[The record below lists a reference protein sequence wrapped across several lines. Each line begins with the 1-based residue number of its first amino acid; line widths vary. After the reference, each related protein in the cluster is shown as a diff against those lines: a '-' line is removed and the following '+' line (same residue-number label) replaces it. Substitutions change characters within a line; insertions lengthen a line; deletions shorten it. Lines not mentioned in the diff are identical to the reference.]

1 MADHLDSSAPQ
12 EPISQPPKQNWAWL
26 QDRVLFMTLPA
37 VLALDQLTK
46 FLVRSNLTIGQSW
59 PSEGLARITYGT
71 NTGLAFGFFPNATL
85 LLIIFSV
92 GAIGFLIYFYRT
104 HALSRPILRF
114 AIGLLLGGA
123 LGNLI
128 DRLALG
134 SVVDF
139 VDIGPWPIFNVADSS
154 IVIGMI
160 ILVSVLFLMDDG
172 KSAKGEKEVGP
183 SGGSADSLEP

>member
-1 MADHLDSSAPQ
+1 MTDHLDSSAQQ
-12 EPISQPPKQNWAWL
+12 EPISQPPKQNWAWY
-26 QDRVLFMTLPA
+26 QDRMLFMTLPA

-59 PSEGLARITYGT
+59 PREGLARITYGT
-71 NTGLAFGFFPNATL
+71 NTGSAFGFFPNATV
-85 LLIIFSV
+85 LLIIASV
-92 GAIGFLIYFYRT
+92 VAIGFLIYFYRT
-104 HALSRPILRF
+104 HALPRPILRF
-114 AIGLLLGGA
+114 AIGLQLGGA

-139 VDIGPWPIFNVADSS
+139 IDIGPWPIFNVADSS

-160 ILVSVLFLMDDG
+160 ILVSVLFLTDDG
-172 KSAKGEKEVGP
+172 KSAKGEEEAGP
-183 SGGSADSLEP
+183 PGGSADSLEP